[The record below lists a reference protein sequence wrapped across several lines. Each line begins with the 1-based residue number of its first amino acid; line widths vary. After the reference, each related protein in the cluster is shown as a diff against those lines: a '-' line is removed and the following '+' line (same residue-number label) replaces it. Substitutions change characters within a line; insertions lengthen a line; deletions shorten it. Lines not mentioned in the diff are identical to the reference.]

1 MKNVLILFSAFAI
14 SWATISLR
22 LRFADRGLDQPNHRS
37 LHERPTPHGGGVG
50 IVLAL
55 LATGIWLE
63 IPILLVTAVLGLAL
77 LSLADDLMHLP
88 FWLRLAAHLAAA
100 AGLCH
105 LIALPIWG
113 WLPVMLAVG
122 WMTNLYNFM
131 DGADGLAGS
140 QGLTGFTAY
149 AAGFALAGDV
159 TLAAWCLA
167 AAAACAGFLC
177 FNWPPAKIFMG
188 DVGSIPL
195 GFLAGGLGLVGIWQ
209 DAWLLW
215 FPLIAFAPF
224 ILDASAT
231 LMRRA
236 LAGKRVWEAHREH
249 TYQRMVQMGYG
260 HRGMTLRWGALM
272 LACALFAIGLL
283 ALPDWIQWVGV
294 LVWLTFLALLGT
306 HINRRWREAQIE
318 SCVWEPGK
326 HLKQ

>member
-1 MKNVLILFSAFAI
+1 MKIVLILFSAFAI
-14 SWATISLR
+14 SWVTISLR
-22 LRFADRGLDQPNHRS
+22 LRFFDRGLDQPNHRS
-37 LHERPTPHGGGVG
+37 LHEIPTPHGGGVG

-55 LATGIWLE
+55 LTIGIWLE
-63 IPILLVTAVLGLAL
+63 IPILLLAAVSGLAL
-77 LSLADDLMHLP
+77 LSLADDLIHLP
-88 FWLRLAAHLAAA
+88 FWLRLAAHLAAV

-105 LIALPIWG
+105 LIALPSWG
-113 WLPVMLAVG
+113 WLPAMLAVG

-140 QGLTGFTAY
+140 QGLTGFSAY
-149 AAGFALAGDV
+149 AAGFAIAGDV

-188 DVGSIPL
+188 DMGSIPL
-195 GFLAGGLGLVGIWQ
+195 GFLAGGLGLVGLWQ
-209 DAWLLW
+209 GTWPLW
-215 FPLIAFAPF
+215 FPVTAFALF

-236 LAGKRVWEAHREH
+236 LAGERVWEAHREH
-249 TYQRMVQMGYG
+249 TYQRMVQLGYG

-283 ALPDWIQWVGV
+283 TLPDWMQWAGV
-294 LVWLTFLALLGT
+294 LVWLTFLGLLGN
-306 HINRRWREAQIE
+306 HINRRWRRAQIE
-318 SCVWEPGK
+318 SGVGESGK